1 MDRPSARTLYCTT
14 ERVVMVVARQTQTRS
29 VAGRDFRWGACRVG
43 RTRRR
48 SRETT
53 RDAAR
58 CGSAAPGE
66 ARDSLAVTQTSER
79 RALRTL
85 RAVRHTVC
93 RRETRANTNTW
104 RKSGVRRN
112 DENRTGSQRDVAY
125 VAFRR
130 SPGERPARGVDPEG
144 ERPRLVLFSLGAFFF
159 VGGSLG
165 RKKLLPPEQNLAR
178 LGGHRRHRRR
188 TPSFAVS
195 RRVVLV
201 FKRRLRPLKIRL
213 CLSLRSVR
221 STGNRSRLP
230 GLPPGLDARAR
241 LLANGWSA
249 MPVRRARG
257 AAWNARRLES
267 PLARR
272 TRRCLCASRGRNA
285 TANAS
290 TPRASLVFATRCS
303 PAKTLPESLLLL
315 GTTRSPTRPP
325 LVYANGDEAL
335 DLENTRRGRRCRAGR
350 RSRGF
355 CTPCSRR
362 TN

>member
-1 MDRPSARTLYCTT
+1 VNPASGDIAGLDRPSARTLYCTT

-130 SPGERPARGVDPEG
+130 SSGERPARGVDPEG
-144 ERPRLVLFSLGAFFF
+144 ERPRLVLFSLGAFFSSAALSVGRSFFLPNKTSLASEDIEGTEGGRHPSPSRDASFWFSNGVF
-159 VGGSLG
+159 V
-165 RKKLLPPEQNLAR
+165 P
-178 LGGHRRHRRR
+178 
-188 TPSFAVS
+188 
-195 RRVVLV
+195 
-201 FKRRLRPLKIRL
+201 
-213 CLSLRSVR
+213 
-221 STGNRSRLP
+221 
-230 GLPPGLDARAR
+230 
-241 LLANGWSA
+241 
-249 MPVRRARG
+249 
-257 AAWNARRLES
+257 
-267 PLARR
+267 
-272 TRRCLCASRGRNA
+272 
-285 TANAS
+285 
-290 TPRASLVFATRCS
+290 
-303 PAKTLPESLLLL
+303 
-315 GTTRSPTRPP
+315 
-325 LVYANGDEAL
+325 
-335 DLENTRRGRRCRAGR
+335 
-350 RSRGF
+350 
-355 CTPCSRR
+355 
-362 TN
+362 